1 MVLNNIKAFFLHL
14 GLDVMV
20 LFLFS
25 PIMGKF
31 FDPMPWSTVV
41 QRLFGLLS
49 VVLCICLGLLL
60 TPQGAKYKNFLSC
73 SLLAIIGFL
82 VWLYWYVNWPG
93 SFNSNDPSGWWLV
106 YALYTCDSNWMV
118 GFYNTSL
125 LYNANLAPILSFI
138 PSFLLFIGLE
148 LKASL
153 TKGNVIF

>member
-20 LFLFS
+20 LFILYILS
-25 PIMGKF
+25 HIMH
-31 FDPMPWSTVV
+31 FDPLSWSTVV

-73 SLLAIIGFL
+73 SLPAIIGFL
-82 VWLYWYVNWPG
+82 VWLYCYVNWPD
-93 SFNSNDPSGWWLV
+93 SFNSNDPSGWRLV
-106 YALYTCDSNWMV
+106 YGLYTTYSIWMV
-118 GFYNTSL
+118 TFLNNASL
-125 LYNANLAPILSFI
+125 FYNANLAPMLSFI

-148 LKASL
+148 LKARIIK
-153 TKGNVIF
+153 T

>member
-60 TPQGAKYKNFLSC
+60 TPQGAKYKNFSSC
-73 SLLAIIGFL
+73 TLPAIIGFL
-82 VWLYWYVNWPG
+82 VWLYCYVNWPS

-106 YALYTCDSNWMV
+106 YALYTCDSIWMV
-118 GFYNTSL
+118 GFLNNTSPF
-125 LYNANLAPILSFI
+125 YNANLAFIFSFI

-148 LKASL
+148 LKAR
-153 TKGNVIF
+153 TIKR

>member
-14 GLDVMV
+14 GLNVMV
-20 LFLFS
+20 LFFFS

-31 FDPMPWSTVV
+31 FDTTPWSTVG

-73 SLLAIIGFL
+73 TLPAIIGFL
-82 VWLYWYVNWPG
+82 VWLYCYVNWPD
-93 SFNSNDPSGWWLV
+93 SFNSNDPSGWRLV
-106 YALYTCDSNWMV
+106 YALYTSDSNFMV

-125 LYNANLAPILSFI
+125 FYNANLAPIFSFI

-148 LKASL
+148 LKARII
-153 TKGNVIF
+153 KR

>member
-14 GLDVMV
+14 GLNVIV

-31 FDPMPWSTVV
+31 FDPTPWSTVG
-41 QRLFGLLS
+41 QKLFGLLS

-73 SLLAIIGFL
+73 TLPAIIGFL
-82 VWLYWYVNWPG
+82 VWLYCYVNWPD
-93 SFNSNDPSGWWLV
+93 SFNSNEPSGWRLV
-106 YALYTCDSNWMV
+106 YTLYTSDSNWMV
-118 GFYNTSL
+118 GFLNNPSL
-125 LYNANLAPILSFI
+125 FNNANLAPILSFI

-148 LKASL
+148 LKSRII
-153 TKGNVIF
+153 KR

>member
-14 GLDVMV
+14 GLDIIV

-49 VVLCICLGLLL
+49 IVLCICLGLLL
-60 TPQGAKYKNFLSC
+60 TSQDTKYKNFLSC
-73 SLLAIIGFL
+73 ILPAIIGFL
-82 VWLYWYVNWPG
+82 VWLYCYVNWPDN
-93 SFNSNDPSGWWLV
+93 FNNNAHPSGWRLAYV
-106 YALYTCDSNWMV
+106 LYTCDSIWMV
-118 GFYNTSL
+118 GFFNNTIPF
-125 LYNANLAPILSFI
+125 YNANAASIFSFI

-148 LKASL
+148 LKAIII
-153 TKGNVIF
+153 KK

>member
-20 LFLFS
+20 LFLLYIFS
-25 PIMGKF
+25 HIMH
-31 FDPMPWSTVV
+31 FDPLSWSTAV

-73 SLLAIIGFL
+73 TLPAIIGFL
-82 VWLYWYVNWPG
+82 GWLYCYVNWPD

-106 YALYTCDSNWMV
+106 YGLYTTYSIWMV
-118 GFYNTSL
+118 AFLNNASLFYNE
-125 LYNANLAPILSFI
+125 NLAPMFSFI
-138 PSFLLFIGLE
+138 PSFLFFIGLE
-148 LKASL
+148 LKARIII
-153 TKGNVIF
+153 KR